1 MTFLLLGIAMGFN
14 VIIIVIKFKS
24 RQYANA
30 VLDIGVFIMLA
41 AILGGTLG
49 GMVIATIS
57 SAIFSLYLL
66 VSPVRFSN
74 D

>member
-14 VIIIVIKFKS
+14 VIIIVIKFKD

>member
-24 RQYANA
+24 GQYANG
-30 VLDIGVFIMLA
+30 VLDIGAFIMLA
-41 AILGGTLG
+41 VILGGTLG